1 MKDWLREPLG
11 LALLASFVVHAAL
24 LTARFAP
31 PLPVILTPQDQGLE
45 IILLNTRS
53 TSRPAKAEVIAQ
65 VDQQGGGEHEQGRAK
80 SPLPPSETARDG
92 TDPAVQRQRLEAL
105 EARQRE
111 LLALARDTDGLA
123 PLKPSLD
130 RPRPDASERETR
142 EALLA
147 RLQAEIERNIEDYN
161 KRPRRMTFGVNAVGA
176 MHAQYVADWASQVER
191 IGTDRYPAEARGRLY
206 DSLIITV
213 EIDRHGQVV
222 DVILNRKSRHEA
234 LNRAVRQIVYAGQ
247 PYARF
252 PPEMARQGD
261 ILQIVR
267 TWTFTHDGL
276 ETRTLRS
283 DRPSD
288 RAQPLP

>member
-11 LALLASFVVHAAL
+11 LALLASFLVHAL
-24 LTARFAP
+24 MLTLRFAP
-31 PLPVILTPQDQGLE
+31 PLPVILSPQDQGME
-45 IILLNTRS
+45 IVLLNTRS
-53 TSRPAKAEVIAQ
+53 SSRPVKADVIAQ
-65 VDQQGGGEHEQGRAK
+65 VDQEGGGEHERGRAK
-80 SPLPPSETARDG
+80 SPLPPSEFARDG
-92 TDPAVQRQRLEAL
+92 TDLLLQRQRLEAL

-111 LLALARDTDGLA
+111 LLALSRDREGLA
-123 PLKPSLD
+123 PLRPAPD
-130 RPRPDASERETR
+130 APRPDAADRETR
-142 EALLA
+142 EAVLA
-147 RLQAEIERNIEDYN
+147 RMQAEIERNIEDYN
-161 KRPRRMTFGVNAVGA
+161 KRPRRMTFGINAVGA
-176 MHAQYVADWASQVER
+176 VHAQYVAEWASQVER
-191 IGTDRYPAEARGRLY
+191 IGTERYPAEARGKMY

-222 DVILNRKSRHEA
+222 DVIVNRKSRHEA

-252 PPEMARQGD
+252 PDDMARQGD

-283 DRPSD
+283 DRSSD
-288 RAQPLP
+288 RP

>member
-31 PLPVILTPQDQGLE
+31 PLPVILAPQDQGLE

-53 TSRPAKAEVIAQ
+53 TSRPARADVIAQ

-80 SPLPPSETARDG
+80 SPLPPSEAARDG
-92 TDPAVQRQRLEAL
+92 TDPALLRQRLEAL

-111 LLALARDTDGLA
+111 LLALARDRDGLA
-123 PLKPSLD
+123 PLKPSAQT
-130 RPRPDASERETR
+130 PRPDASERETR
-142 EALLA
+142 EAVLA
-147 RLQAEIERNIEDYN
+147 RMQAEIERSIEDYN

-176 MHAQYVADWASQVER
+176 VHAQYVADWANQVER
-191 IGTDRYPAEARGRLY
+191 IGTERYPVEARGRLY

-213 EIDRHGQVV
+213 EIDREGQVV

-252 PPEMARQGD
+252 PTEMARQGD

>member
-11 LALLASFVVHAAL
+11 LALLASFLVHGL
-24 LTARFAP
+24 MLTLRFAP
-31 PLPVILTPQDQGLE
+31 ALPVIMSPQDQGLE
-45 IILLNTRS
+45 IVLLNTRS
-53 TSRPAKAEVIAQ
+53 ASRPVKADVIAQ
-65 VDQQGGGEHEQGRAK
+65 VDQEGGGEHERGRAK
-80 SPLPPSETARDG
+80 SPLPPSEAARDG
-92 TDPAVQRQRLEAL
+92 TDLMVQRQRLEAL

-111 LLALARDTDGLA
+111 LLALTHDREGLA
-123 PLKPSLD
+123 PRRPTPD
-130 RPRPDASERETR
+130 VPRPEASDRETR
-142 EALLA
+142 EAVLS
-147 RLQAEIERNIEDYN
+147 RMQAEIERNIEDYN
-161 KRPRRMTFGVNAVGA
+161 KRPRRMTFGVNAVSA
-176 MHAQYVADWASQVER
+176 VHAQYVADWASQIER
-191 IGTDRYPAEARGRLY
+191 IGTERYPPEARGKMY
-206 DSLIITV
+206 DTLIITV

-252 PPEMARQGD
+252 SPEMTRQGD

-283 DRPSD
+283 DR
-288 RAQPLP
+288 